1 MKKKGGGGGGRGTI
15 SFTCPETQQQRKKH
29 WFFLKG
35 SPADRL
41 FDEQTLLQFT
51 TEYRGRIKKTR
62 RKYKVLRHTSSGGWK
77 IL

>member
-1 MKKKGGGGGGRGTI
+1 MKKKGG
-15 SFTCPETQQQRKKH
+15 KKLYPLLVLKLSNREKKF
-29 WFFLKG
+29 WFFLKS

>member
-1 MKKKGGGGGGRGTI
+1 MKKKGG
-15 SFTCPETQQQRKKH
+15 KKLYPLLVLKLSNREKKI
-29 WFFLKG
+29 WFFLKS

-51 TEYRGRIKKTR
+51 TEYRRRIKKMR